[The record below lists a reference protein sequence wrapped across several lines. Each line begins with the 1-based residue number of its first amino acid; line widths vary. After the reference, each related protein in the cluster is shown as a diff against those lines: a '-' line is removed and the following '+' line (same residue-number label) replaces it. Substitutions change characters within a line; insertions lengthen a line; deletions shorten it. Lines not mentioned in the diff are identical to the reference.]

1 MRVLPVIVLAIFL
14 NLLSLFGCSQSPYEN
29 KPVEYE
35 EELTRQAWMMLD
47 TGATFDEYFPVQE
60 EAVKQLRAGKSHEDP
75 VAVLEQMAYFLFA
88 AGRLDEAFPYFNEA
102 LDSLH
107 ARPGLPASECAIQLY
122 GDLSQFYERLGMIE
136 KAIEYSDSALE
147 VSRRIGGTLK
157 SDIWRFRTQIYANH
171 GRTAEAF
178 ACLDSAYEAIR
189 YGMDDPDTALLLAV
203 TDAERANIILSLNPS
218 PDSVNLAVSLLENI
232 IKSSGDHDHTE
243 YLGAYG
249 QALYL
254 QGHKAEGIGIMES
267 ALRRM
272 CEFGDLEFTY
282 LETRRLIE
290 IYNAEKMYD
299 KASALYKGYTIL
311 SDSMS
316 HARHNLDLVTAQ
328 VKADVAAKER
338 ENMMLQKKLQ
348 HKYRQNRA
356 IVTTFILFIITA
368 TLLFFAGRRYY
379 LKMKRRRD
387 AEHARRISAEASI
400 NDALG
405 QRNSALRR
413 IETIKSEVSG
423 GGASGTDILQKPQFF
438 GNNTGLFLR
447 AFNAMYP
454 RFADDLRRD
463 YPSLTDTDT
472 IFCMLIYLKHTT
484 EEISIYLNI
493 SRASVNS
500 ARYRIRTKL
509 KLAKEDNLD
518 KFLQQRPG

>member
-1 MRVLPVIVLAIFL
+1 MRALPVIVLAIFL
-14 NLLSLFGCSQSPYEN
+14 NLLSLVGCSQSPHES

-47 TGATFDEYFPVQE
+47 TGAPFDEYFPVQQ

-107 ARPGLPASECAIQLY
+107 AQPGLPASECAIQLY

-136 KAIEYSDSALE
+136 KAIEYSDSALA
-147 VSRRIGGTLK
+147 VSRRTGGLLK
-157 SDIWRFRTQIYANH
+157 SDIWRFRTPIYANH

-189 YGMDDPDTALLLAV
+189 NGMDEPDTALLIAV

-218 PDSVNLAVSLLENI
+218 PDSVDLAVSLLENI

-243 YLGAYG
+243 YMGAYG

-272 CEFGDLEFTY
+272 REFGDLEFTY

-290 IYNAEKMYD
+290 VYNAEKMYD
-299 KASALYKGYTIL
+299 KSSELYKEYTIL

-316 HARHNLDLVTAQ
+316 HARHNLDLVTAK
-328 VKADVAAKER
+328 VKADAAAKEH
-338 ENMMLQKKLQ
+338 ENRMLQQKLH
-348 HKYRQNRA
+348 HKYLQNHA
-356 IVTTFILFIITA
+356 IMVAFFLFVIIAAVIFI
-368 TLLFFAGRRYY
+368 AGRRYY
-379 LKMKRRRD
+379 LNMKRRRD
-387 AEHARRISAEASI
+387 AERARRISAEASV
-400 NDALG
+400 NDAIN

-413 IETIKSEVSG
+413 IEAIRSEMSG
-423 GGASGTDILQKPQFF
+423 SAAAGTDILQKPQFF
-438 GNNTGLFLR
+438 GDNTGLFLR
-447 AFNAMYP
+447 AFNAVYP
-454 RFADDLRRD
+454 RFADDLHTD
-463 YPSLTDTDT
+463 YPSLTDTDL
-472 IFCMLIYLKHTT
+472 IFCILIYLKHTT

-509 KLAKEDNLD
+509 RLAKEDNLD
-518 KFLQQRPG
+518 KFLQKRPG